1 MNGRLEALFAQQG
14 QVVTYG
20 QLLACGYTEQD
31 VRRYLRDGL
40 WLRIRR
46 GAYVARAYH
55 DGLDEV
61 GRHVL
66 RTRAVVLSLGERTVV
81 SHLSAAALYGLPLW
95 DADLRQVHV
104 TRTDMGAARTE
115 GGVHHHVGNL
125 RAGDT
130 TWIDGVAVV
139 QTARAVVETACFAS
153 FETAVVAADAAL
165 YRDLAT
171 PDDLA
176 DASAELH
183 AWPYSHDVGAVVGF
197 ADGRAES
204 VGESRLRVLFDR
216 MSMPEP
222 VPQVTITDSDGAVV
236 GRVDFLFAEERT
248 VVEFDGKVKYAPDG
262 ADPALVLFR
271 EKRREDRL
279 RELGYEVVRIVW
291 SDLAHPERVV
301 AKVRAA
307 FARAAAR
314 PSAMHH
320 SAHFPR

>member
-1 MNGRLEALFAQQG
+1 M
-14 QVVTYG
+14 VTYG
-20 QLLACGYTEQD
+20 QLLDCGYTEQD
-31 VRRYLRDGL
+31 VRRHVREGL

-46 GAYVARAYH
+46 GAYASRAHH

-81 SHLSAAALYGLPLW
+81 SHLSAAALHGLPLW

-104 TRTDMGAARTE
+104 TRSDMGAARTE
-115 GGVHHHVGNL
+115 GGVQHHVGNVS
-125 RAGDT
+125 AGDVT
-130 TWIDGVAVV
+130 RVDGVAVV
-139 QTARAVVETACFAS
+139 RAARAVVETACFAS

-165 YRDLAT
+165 YRGLAT
-171 PDDLA
+171 PAELA
-176 DASAELH
+176 DASDDLH

-197 ADGRAES
+197 ADGLTES

-216 MSMPEP
+216 MELPAP
-222 VPQVTITDSDGAVV
+222 ILQARITGDDGAVV
-236 GRVDFLFAEERT
+236 GRVDFLFPDERT
-248 VVEFDGKVKYAPDG
+248 IVEFDGRLKYVPDG
-262 ADPALVLFR
+262 ADPSLVLFQ

-301 AKVRAA
+301 AKIRAA
-307 FARAAAR
+307 FARAATR
-314 PSAMHH
+314 PSV
-320 SAHFPR
+320 HFPR